1 LVPKS
6 YLAML
11 MDPVDEKKPKVGMH
25 HDPVDEKKPKVGM
38 HTCRLPVHV
47 YNYFLLYVNVK
58 TNCHIG

>member
-1 LVPKS
+1 MVPKS

-25 HDPVDEKKPKVGM
+25 HDPVVEKKPKVGM

-47 YNYFLLYVNVK
+47 NYFPRK
-58 TNCHIG
+58 RI